1 MSKEKAAGFTRAGAE
16 RILSAVSRVEGVPVV
31 NIPAVDRGRSSSE
44 PTPIGFINQTT
55 EVIPPFGCFRAVTP
69 ATLDATRSLVQAV
82 KPTSK
87 NQGYEVGV
95 NGGAPVA
102 VGKIGQM
109 QTGYIVKVRYEKPS
123 TYTGAIHKAFPY
135 VGLAV
140 GAVDSFATNFYGHDF
155 ICRGAVSYSEAES
168 FWTLINATIIPKTET
183 FQISME
189 CTNDDDER
197 NLGTAIEKA
206 KLLYNVRYKKNTST
220 LTDSTI
226 PILRANASP
235 DNNSS
240 SNGSLF
246 SRPLLG
252 RVKPAKS
259 GLAMWRPYTSQGAG
273 AAARH
278 LDIVWCDEI
287 SEFTTC

>member
-31 NIPAVDRGRSSSE
+31 DIPAVDRGRSSSE
-44 PTPIGFINQTT
+44 PTPVGFINQTT

-69 ATLDATRSLVQAV
+69 RQFDATRSLVQAV
-82 KPTSK
+82 KPTSE

-123 TYTGAIHKAFPY
+123 TYAGRTDRAYPY

-155 ICRGAVSYSEAES
+155 ICRGVVSYSQAES
-168 FWTLINATIIPKTET
+168 FWSLISATVIPKTEA

-189 CTNDDDER
+189 CTNDDVED
-197 NLGTAIEKA
+197 NLGTATEKA
-206 KLLYNVRYKKNTST
+206 KLLYNVRYKKNTSAN
-220 LTDSTI
+220 TDPTI
-226 PILRANASP
+226 ALLRANHSP
-235 DNNSS
+235 DNS
-240 SNGSLF
+240 GSLF

-259 GLAMWRPYTSQGAG
+259 GLGMWRPYTSQGAG
-273 AAARH
+273 ATARH
-278 LDIVWCDEI
+278 LDIIWCDEI